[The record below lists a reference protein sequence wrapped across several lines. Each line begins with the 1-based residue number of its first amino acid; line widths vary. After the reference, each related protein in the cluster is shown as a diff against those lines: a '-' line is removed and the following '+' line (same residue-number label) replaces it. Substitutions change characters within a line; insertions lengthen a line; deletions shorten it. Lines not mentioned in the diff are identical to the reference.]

1 MAAVTAA
8 AGVEPNKMSVITNIT
23 PTIAGTSRSMPEIAS
38 RFATRKR
45 CSLDGTWEL
54 VWRNLLA
61 LLDEQ
66 EKLKWAIA
74 FLVACS
80 NGWRRILLWPYRT
93 TESKGA
99 AKR

>member
-1 MAAVTAA
+1 
-8 AGVEPNKMSVITNIT
+8 
-23 PTIAGTSRSMPEIAS
+23 
-38 RFATRKR
+38 
-45 CSLDGTWEL
+45 
-54 VWRNLLA
+54 LLA

-80 NGWRRILLWPYRT
+80 NGWRRILSWHYRT

>member
-1 MAAVTAA
+1 MR
-8 AGVEPNKMSVITNIT
+8 VEEDHGGATLRRSPV
-23 PTIAGTSRSMPEIAS
+23 ATSY
-38 RFATRKR
+38 
-45 CSLDGTWEL
+45 LNNWEK

-66 EKLKWAIA
+66 EKLKWAKA
-74 FLVACS
+74 FLVGCS
-80 NGWRRILLWPYRT
+80 NRWHRVLSWHYRT